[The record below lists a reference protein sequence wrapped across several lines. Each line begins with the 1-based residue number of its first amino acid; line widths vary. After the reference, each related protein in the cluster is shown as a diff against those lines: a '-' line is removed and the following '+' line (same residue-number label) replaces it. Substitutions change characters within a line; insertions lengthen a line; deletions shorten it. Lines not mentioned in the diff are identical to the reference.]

1 MKFLTLFLI
10 AVLAL
15 AAFAVLVHAQQTP
28 ITAYSV
34 TNIAATGV
42 TDLGVTS
49 YTATASTT
57 RNPKTAAVG
66 FPNGTL
72 LTIFTTDCT
81 FVPKTGEGGESGI
94 IVTNGAAST
103 ILFSSGA
110 VCAVKS
116 VAINTKAL

>member
-34 TNIAATGV
+34 TNIAATGA
-42 TDLGVTS
+42 TDLGITS
-49 YTATASTT
+49 YTATASTI

-66 FPNGTL
+66 FPNGTPI
-72 LTIFTTDCT
+72 TINTTDCT
-81 FVPKTGEGGESGI
+81 HTPVKGGENGI
-94 IVTNGAAST
+94 VVTNGAAIT
-103 ILFSSGA
+103 LLFGSGA
-110 VCAVKS
+110 TCPVKS
-116 VAINTKAL
+116 VVVNTKAL